1 MIVVS
6 DTSPL
11 VNLAAIGKLDL
22 LHQLYG
28 KILVPDAVYRETVH
42 VGAGE
47 PGAYEVAIFEW
58 IERQVVTNRAVVTA
72 LELELDSGEAEA
84 IALALEVGADL
95 VLIDE
100 RKGRFVAGRMG
111 VQFVG
116 LLGILIEAKQ
126 RGLLPAVRPVLDDLK
141 QNAGFWIRDQL
152 YQHIL
157 QLTGE

>member
-28 KILVPDAVYRETVH
+28 KILVPDAVYREIVH

-47 PGAYEVAIFEW
+47 PGAYEVAVFEW